1 MATSRIKQYQ
11 VNQCVG
17 RLGTRAVPTG
27 ERLSF
32 FAYSPKECVGMLAA
46 WLAIRDGSGWKAAK
60 TKPSVRR
67 GSVVWQVA
75 EGYTVP

>member
-1 MATSRIKQYQ
+1 MTTSRIKQYQ
-11 VNQCVG
+11 VVQCVG
-17 RLGTRAVPTG
+17 RLGTRAIPTG
-27 ERLSF
+27 ERLNF
-32 FAYSPKECVGMLAA
+32 FAHTAKECAGKVAD
-46 WLAIRDGSGWKAAK
+46 WLADRQPGWKAAK